1 MSKYAPLTRHLRA
14 ANADRLAMTFAELE
28 GLLGFA
34 LPPSARKHR
43 AWWANNPQS
52 HVNAAAWYQAGYQSQ
67 AVDLETEK
75 LMFVKL
81 NALDEPQPGKPGRHP
96 LFGAMKG
103 MIWIEPGYDLT
114 QPADPDWGV
123 GKYDDFSVYE
133 TKLDE

>member
-43 AWWANNPQS
+43 AWWANSPQS
-52 HVNAAAWYQAGYQSQ
+52 HVNAAAWYHAGYQSQ

-81 NALDEPQPGKPGRHP
+81 NTLDMSPPRKPGRHP
-96 LFGAMKG
+96 MFGSAKG
-103 MIWIEPGYDLT
+103 QLWIAPGYDLT
-114 QPADPDWGV
+114 EPADPEWG
-123 GKYDDFSVYE
+123 KRLYE
-133 TKLDE
+133 ETGPWDKEFE